1 MDICFIKNRFSP
13 VRKNLSPFEKI
24 PLLTIRKID
33 ICRPSCYNGSMKS
46 TSNYYQERNLRNLD
60 RIDELLQELPYFCE
74 DFFRGV
80 EQRTSTLTRLNY
92 VYDLRIFFDFLC
104 KKKYRGKEIRDLTLE
119 DLEQITD
126 TDIEIYLSYLSNY
139 RFGDK
144 RLSCDERAKA
154 RKLSTV
160 RSLFKYFFNKGLIEV
175 NNTAKVPTP
184 KLHEKEI
191 VRLESDEVSSLLDTA
206 EYGSGLSEHASGYHD
221 KTKVRDSAILTLFLG
236 TGIRISELVGL
247 NDESIDF
254 SNNSFVVTRKGG
266 NQAILYFSEEVGD
279 AIAAYL
285 AQKEADPRVPP
296 EEHALFLSLQYRRIT
311 VRAVENLVKKYAKIV
326 TPLKKITPH
335 KLRST
340 YGTSLYR
347 ETGDI
352 YIVAD
357 VLGHK
362 DVNTTRKHYA
372 AITEDHRR
380 SVADKVKLHR
390 TDDGN

>member
-1 MDICFIKNRFSP
+1 M
-13 VRKNLSPFEKI
+13 
-24 PLLTIRKID
+24 
-33 ICRPSCYNGSMKS
+33 S
-46 TSNYYQERNLRNLD
+46 TKQNYYQERNLKTLD
-60 RIDELLQELPYFCE
+60 KIDDLLTELPYFCE
-74 DFFRGV
+74 DYLRGV
-80 EQRTSTLTRLNY
+80 ETRTSTLTRLNY
-92 VYDLRIFFDFLC
+92 VYDLRIFFDFLT

-119 DLEQITD
+119 DLESVTD
-126 TDIEIYLSYLSNY
+126 TDLEIYLSYLGNY
-139 RFGDK
+139 RFRDK

-160 RSLFKYFFNKGLIEV
+160 RSLYKYFFNKGLIEV
-175 NNTAKVPTP
+175 NNTSKVATP

-191 VRLESDEVSSLLDTA
+191 IRLETNEVNSLLDTA
-206 EYGSGLSEHASGYHD
+206 EFGSGLSRHASGYHE
-221 KTKVRDSAILTLFLG
+221 KTKIRDSAILTLFLG

-279 AIAAYL
+279 ALAAYL
-285 AQKEADPRVPP
+285 AQKEEDPRVPP

-326 TPLKKITPH
+326 SPLKKITPH

-340 YGTSLYR
+340 YGTTLYR

-372 AITEDHRR
+372 AITEDKRR
-380 SVADKVKLHR
+380 SVAEKVHLRDK
-390 TDDGN
+390 DD